1 MDVKRILKIAAHN
14 VFETLVVML
23 TVSYFSSDIRFNT
36 RKVIEISLVSALFLT
51 IFEVEDDTGAKNA
64 IRSGL
69 LAGLGTKL
77 Y

>member
-1 MDVKRILKIAAHN
+1 MDIKRILKIAAHN

-51 IFEVEDDTGAKNA
+51 IFEAEDDTGAKNA